1 MSVSITSTYAGE
13 FSGKYIAAA
22 LLSADTL
29 DKGGITVMPN
39 VKFKSVLKKASTDA
53 IVKDA
58 SCDFQT
64 GQGTLTLT
72 EKILQP
78 EEFQVNLDIC
88 KKDLHSDWEAA
99 QMGFSAFDN
108 LPANFSD
115 FVLAH
120 VAAKVANRT
129 ELNIW
134 SGDTDAV
141 GGGQFDGFST
151 LLAEDADL
159 PAANEIAGTTVDAS
173 NVVAQLGL
181 IVDAIPSAVYG
192 KEDLHIYVAQN
203 IYRAYVRALGG
214 FGSSGVGANGYDN
227 KGNNQVLGDLFFDGV
242 KIFPTAGLADNTAI
256 AAQKSNLFFGT
267 GLLND
272 MNEVRVIDMAETD
285 GSQNVRVI
293 MRFTS
298 GVQYA
303 QVGDIVT
310 YGITN
315 SAN

>member
-29 DKGGITVMPN
+29 DKGNVTIMPN
-39 VKFKSVLKKASTDA
+39 VKFKSVIKKASTDD

-58 SCDFQT
+58 TCDFQT

-99 QMGFSAFDN
+99 QMGYSAFDN

-120 VAAKVANRT
+120 VASKVADRT
-129 ELNIW
+129 EKNIW
-134 SGDTDAV
+134 SGSTATS
-141 GGGQFDGFST
+141 GQFDGFAT
-151 LLAEDADL
+151 LLAADGDL
-159 PAANEIAGTTVDAS
+159 PSGQDITGTAVTAANVVAELGTVVDAIPTAVYGSEDLAIYAAS
-173 NVVAQLGL
+173 NVV
-181 IVDAIPSAVYG
+181 
-192 KEDLHIYVAQN
+192 
-203 IYRAYVRALGG
+203 RAYTRALGG
-214 FGSSGVGANGYDN
+214 FQSGGQGAAGYEN
-227 KGNNQVLGDLFFDGV
+227 KGNNQSLGSLFFDGIPV
-242 KIFPTAGLADNTAI
+242 IPCRGAADDMII
-256 AAQKSNLFFGT
+256 AAEKSNLFFGT
-267 GLLND
+267 GILSDL
-272 MNEVRVIDMAETD
+272 NEVRVIDMAETD
-285 GSQNVRVI
+285 GSQNVRVV
-293 MRFTS
+293 MRFTA

-303 QVGDIVT
+303 QVSDIVYRT
-310 YGITN
+310 V
-315 SAN
+315 

>member
-29 DKGGITVMPN
+29 DKGNITIMPN
-39 VKFKSVLKKASTDA
+39 VEFKSVIKKASTDS

-58 SCDFQT
+58 TCDFQT

-99 QMGFSAFDN
+99 QMGYSAFDN

-120 VAAKVANRT
+120 VAAKVADRT
-129 ELNIW
+129 ERNIW
-134 SGDTDAV
+134 SGNTSTS
-141 GGGQFDGFST
+141 GQFNGFAT
-151 LLAEDADL
+151 LLAADGDL
-159 PAANEIAGTTVDAS
+159 PSGQDITGTAVTAANVVAELGDVVDAIPTAVYGSEDLAIYAAS
-173 NVVAQLGL
+173 NVV
-181 IVDAIPSAVYG
+181 
-192 KEDLHIYVAQN
+192 
-203 IYRAYVRALGG
+203 RAYTRALGG
-214 FGSSGVGANGYDN
+214 FGAAGVGANGFEN
-227 KGNNQVLGDLFFDGV
+227 KGNNQVLGNLFFDGIPV
-242 KIFPTAGLADNTAI
+242 IPCGGAADDMII
-256 AAQKSNLFFGT
+256 AAEKSNLFFGT
-267 GLLND
+267 GILSDL
-272 MNEVRVIDMAETD
+272 NEVRVIDMAETD
-285 GSQNVRVI
+285 GSQNVRVV
-293 MRFTS
+293 MRFTA

-303 QVGDIVT
+303 QVSDIVYRT
-310 YGITN
+310 V
-315 SAN
+315 

>member
-29 DKGGITVMPN
+29 DKGGISVMPN

-58 SCDFQT
+58 TCDFQT

-72 EKILQP
+72 EKVLQP

-120 VAAKVANRT
+120 VAAKVADRT
-129 ELNIW
+129 ERNIW
-134 SGDTDAV
+134 SGDTDTS
-141 GGGQFDGFST
+141 GQFDGFST

-159 PAANEIAGTTVDAS
+159 PAGNEVAGTTVTAA
-173 NVVAQLGL
+173 NVDDELGK

-192 KEDLHIYVAQN
+192 KDDLHIYVSQN
-203 IYRAYVRALGG
+203 IYRAYVRYLGG
-214 FGSSGVGANGYDN
+214 QAATNGYDN
-227 KGNNQVLGDLFFDGV
+227 KANNQVLTDLFFDGI

-256 AAQKSNLFFGT
+256 AAEKSNLFFGT

-272 MNEVRVIDMAETD
+272 MNEVRVIDQAEID
-285 GSQNVRVI
+285 GSMNVRVV
-293 MRFTS
+293 MRFTA

-310 YGITN
+310 YGIVN

>member
-39 VKFKSVLKKASTDA
+39 VKYKSVLKKASTDA

-58 SCDFQT
+58 SCGFEPN
-64 GQGTLTLT
+64 QGTLTLT
-72 EKILQP
+72 EKVLQP

-88 KKDLHSDWEAA
+88 KKDLHLDWEAA
-99 QMGFSAFDN
+99 QMGYSAFDN

-134 SGDTDAV
+134 AGDT
-141 GGGQFDGFST
+141 GTSGQFDGFST
-151 LLAEDADL
+151 LLSTDADL
-159 PAANEIAGTTVDAS
+159 PAAQEIAGTTVDSS

-181 IVDAIPSAVYG
+181 IVDAIPSAVYS

-214 FGSSGVGANGYDN
+214 FGASGVGANGYDN

-256 AAQKSNLFFGT
+256 AAEKSNLFFGT
-267 GLLND
+267 GLLSD
-272 MNEVRVIDMAETD
+272 MNEVRVIDMADTD
-285 GSQNVRVI
+285 GSQNVRVV
-293 MRFTS
+293 MRFTA

-303 QVGDIVT
+303 QVSDIVT